1 MIAAPDDAVLS
12 AARKFLRS
20 FKVPGHLLAAVS
32 GGSDSTGLLLCLH
45 AVIGEFPGF
54 SLSAATVDHGL
65 RAESGEEAEAVARL
79 CVSLGVAHQ
88 IRRWDGDKPKSG
100 IQAAARMA
108 RYRLLADAAQK
119 AGAVAIVTGHTRDD
133 QLETISMR
141 AGRTTDPAATGLSGM
156 ADAVLFDRSVWI
168 LRPFLNLDRT
178 VIRAFVQAQGVEF
191 VEDPSNLNPVFERAR
206 LRQKSLSRDT
216 GVITAASEERF
227 RSSAR
232 CAAFLERSV
241 RLYEGLAAHIGNGGL
256 EKAEDRDSFRAL
268 LTLAAVLGGREHLAG
283 KETAARIRSFLGGG
297 GQRMTAGRVVFDRR
311 RDGLYL
317 YREARGLSVMQIAS
331 DKTCDWDGRFRV
343 SNGGS
348 GVLTLSVPGDA
359 RPVAASLAAAG
370 LSEAIAKRAAHASL
384 SVSRDDVVLEPLP
397 ENVSVERLL
406 APFDAFLP
414 RFDLAMADALA
425 HLAGRA
431 PYVSCPVHIV

>member
-12 AARKFLRS
+12 AVRKFLRS
-20 FKVPGHLLAAVS
+20 FKAPGRLLAAVS
-32 GGSDSTGLLLCLH
+32 GGSDSTGLLLSLH

-65 RAESGEEAEAVARL
+65 RAGSGDEAEAVARL
-79 CVSLGVAHQ
+79 CASLGVAHR
-88 IRRWDGDKPKSG
+88 ICRWDGDKPKSG

-119 AGAVAIVTGHTRDD
+119 TGAAAIVTGHTHDD

-141 AGRTTDPAATGLSGM
+141 AERTTDPAATGLSGM
-156 ADAVLFDRSVWI
+156 ADAVLFDRAAWI
-168 LRPFLNLDRT
+168 LRPFLNVERSA
-178 VIRAFVQAQGVEF
+178 IRAFARARDVGF
-191 VEDPSNLNPVFERAR
+191 VDDPSNLNPAFERAR
-206 LRQKSLSRDT
+206 LRQKPMSRGA
-216 GVITAASEERF
+216 GVMNPASEERF
-227 RSSAR
+227 HSSGR

-241 RLYEGLAAHIGNGGL
+241 QLYGGLAAHIGNSGL

-283 KETAARIRSFLGGG
+283 KETTARIRLFLGGA

-317 YREARGLSVMQIAS
+317 YREARGLPVMQLAPG
-331 DKTCDWDGRFRV
+331 KTCNWDGRFRV

-348 GVLTLSVPGDA
+348 GDLMLSAPGDA
-359 RPVAASLAAAG
+359 RPVAAALAAAG

-384 SVSRDDVVLEPLP
+384 SVSRGDAVLDPLP
-397 ENVSVERLL
+397 ENVTVEPLL
-406 APFDAFLP
+406 APFDAFLS